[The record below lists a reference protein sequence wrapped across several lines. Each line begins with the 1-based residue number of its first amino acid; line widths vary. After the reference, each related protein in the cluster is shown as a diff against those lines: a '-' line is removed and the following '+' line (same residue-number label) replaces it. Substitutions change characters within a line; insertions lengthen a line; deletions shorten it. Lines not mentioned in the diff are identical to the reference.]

1 MLMEM
6 IPMSDSHPRLQQLGI
21 NREEVVQALALS
33 AEPYTIFLSG
43 SIIEGYGNANSDL
56 DVYVIYPGAIPP
68 LQADFK
74 TGQNLISME
83 YTTNWRLDVESWAKD
98 QIFAVAQR
106 LHPLSEDWNQYLAMN
121 MNDVDLAH
129 GFQIGIPIL
138 HSEHFQEL
146 RQAFDFEHVSRMIM
160 QRALLLY
167 FGVQE
172 DAAGA
177 LDAKQYG
184 AALLMARRAVQLA
197 IDIWVAFHGE
207 TNTRDKWRFFKLEK
221 LGDQN
226 LVERY
231 WELETCQINGRDGA
245 LEYAKKCLSF
255 ASQLVLK
262 VQKAA
267 R

>member
-1 MLMEM
+1 MYDL
-6 IPMSDSHPRLQQLGI
+6 PTRLQELGI
-21 NREEVVQALALS
+21 NREEVLQALALP

-56 DVYVIYPGAIPP
+56 DVYVIYPGEIPP
-68 LQADFK
+68 LKVDFN
-74 TGQNLISME
+74 TGHTLISME
-83 YTTNWRLDVESWAKD
+83 YTTNWRLDTESWAKD
-98 QIFAVAQR
+98 QIFTVAQR
-106 LHPLSEDWNQYLAMN
+106 LHPLPDDWNQYLTMN
-121 MNDVDLAH
+121 MDDFDLAH
-129 GFQIGIPIL
+129 GFRIGVPIL
-138 HSEHFQEL
+138 HPGHFQEL
-146 RQAFDFEHVSRMIM
+146 RQAFDFDHVSRMIM
-160 QRALLLY
+160 QRALILY
-167 FGVQE
+167 FGIQE

-197 IDIWVAFHGE
+197 TDIWVAFHGD

-221 LGDQN
+221 LGDQT

-231 WELETCQINGRDGA
+231 WDLETCQISGRDGA

-262 VQKAA
+262 VQKAT